1 MLRLAAEISKATHG
15 LDLDISGK
23 SATVVEGI
31 RMLSDTR
38 KWIKLIALNQ
48 TIPLD
53 DFRLSKEFDK
63 VADIALDTDVHSRGK
78 KEGEKKRQTMIMF
91 NPTITREKWTDKKE
105 WLYMFVMNDRIVKIG
120 GTRTG
125 LQNRAASY
133 LCGHHVGDRGK
144 SGDCSKTN
152 GYIYNTFEFY
162 IKLGC
167 KIEMYGYELPV
178 DTKEIDF
185 FGKKVTI
192 VSQNF
197 TAYESLLMSE
207 YKDNYDKYPVLNDN
221 CDPRYRYS
229 NHTYTRIDG

>member
-1 MLRLAAEISKATHG
+1 
-15 LDLDISGK
+15 
-23 SATVVEGI
+23 
-31 RMLSDTR
+31 
-38 KWIKLIALNQ
+38 
-48 TIPLD
+48 
-53 DFRLSKEFDK
+53 
-63 VADIALDTDVHSRGK
+63 
-78 KEGEKKRQTMIMF
+78 
-91 NPTITREKWTDKKE
+91 
-105 WLYMFVMNDRIVKIG
+105 MFVMNDRIIKIG

-185 FGKKVTI
+185 FGKKVEI

-207 YKDNYDKYPVLNDN
+207 YKDRYDKYPVLNDN
-221 CDPRYRYS
+221 CDPRYL
-229 NHTYTRIDG
+229 